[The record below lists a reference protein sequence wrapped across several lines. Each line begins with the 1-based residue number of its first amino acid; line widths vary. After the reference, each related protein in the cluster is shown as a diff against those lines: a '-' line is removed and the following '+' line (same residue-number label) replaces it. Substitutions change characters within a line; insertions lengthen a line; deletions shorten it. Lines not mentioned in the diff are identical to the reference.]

1 MFDDFMTMEL
11 LTTFVGLTTAVMLIV
26 QFTKTIVKKRFGDG
40 FVRLYAFIVALIL
53 TFIFAYEGG
62 QGLRGIILTVINA
75 MLIAIASMGG
85 YEIISDPLAKKS

>member
-40 FVRLYAFIVALIL
+40 FVRL
-53 TFIFAYEGG
+53 
-62 QGLRGIILTVINA
+62 
-75 MLIAIASMGG
+75 
-85 YEIISDPLAKKS
+85 